1 MPVAGQQNADHGSQP
16 QADAERDADRAER
29 MLFDLIFGVV
39 NQIFRR
45 AAALFD
51 GAFSR
56 ADPVFNCNSDS
67 FFHAPNSHTKL
78 SIGCCESLRLKSRL
92 AVVCLSVHQTTP
104 GALTCFIVLRS
115 PPQFSVLRRPG
126 NAPESRGF

>member
-1 MPVAGQQNADHGSQP
+1 MPIAGQQNADQGSQP

-51 GAFSR
+51 GAFR
-56 ADPVFNCNSDS
+56 RVDAVFDGISDG
-67 FFHAPNSHTKL
+67 FFHAPGPRSHLSDGSANLYCFIEYFSCHCCSSLDL
-78 SIGCCESLRLKSRL
+78 SIHHPK
-92 AVVCLSVHQTTP
+92 TP
-104 GALTCFIVLRS
+104 ISGAHPLTVN
-115 PPQFSVLRRPG
+115 RP
-126 NAPESRGF
+126 R

>member
-29 MLFDLIFGVV
+29 MLFDLIFGVA

-51 GAFSR
+51 GAFRR

-78 SIGCCESLRLKSRL
+78 SSGSAGIYHFVEYFGFHCCSSFD
-92 AVVCLSVHQTTP
+92 LSIHRQNTD
-104 GALTCFIVLRS
+104 IRRS
-115 PPQFSVLRRPG
+115 SADGQRTSAIKDYDCG
-126 NAPESRGF
+126 